1 MRLKSAVS
9 VLAFAVSTAVL
20 APYAV
25 ADATEQAI
33 ERLTITGD
41 FRQSA
46 LNQLPGSVALIS
58 EQDIQRQ
65 HAQHLDDVL
74 QQLGNVNFAA
84 GASRG
89 RYLQMRGIGERSE
102 FVDSINPSVGV
113 LVDGIDYSLL
123 GLSTLLDAQQLEI
136 FRGPEATRFGA
147 NAMAG
152 MVNFVSAEPQ
162 FEQSTSVSASVA
174 NYRSNQLSL
183 VHNNSLSE
191 QFAFR
196 LAAEHQSSDGFI
208 NNQFLNRDDTNN
220 IEESHL
226 HTKFRYL
233 VSAELTLDAVLN
245 LHDINNGY
253 DAFSLDRNRT
263 TLSDEPGQDKQDIAA
278 GMLKARYTGWQFA
291 ESVTQF
297 SMLHADSDYG
307 YDEDWSFQGIHPDGY
322 ATTDQYLRDRQ
333 NYSLDH
339 RFVALDQSWVSGFY
353 FSTQQTDLNRNYT
366 DSFAQEV
373 YPFFS
378 ELKRQNLAWY
388 GESQYSVG
396 TDVKLTAGLRAER
409 YQDDYQDSNQ
419 IMQQGDDWMWGGKL
433 SLDYQVN
440 AQSMI
445 YLLGSRGYKVGGIN
459 GEALAKA
466 MDPKNRSIAEFLQR
480 HPTFAPETLWN
491 AEFGV
496 KATTADQMLVSRV
509 AAFYMWRDDMQVNG
523 WVNRGTKFIGY
534 LSNAGS
540 GRNYGVEMENRLQL
554 LPQLVLFANA
564 SVLHS
569 EIRDFVTETGVDQ
582 TGREQA
588 HAPDFQYSLA
598 MEWAMLDNLTLNT
611 GLQHKAGYFYSDSH
625 DAKAKGMTLLNL
637 KLSYQLDA
645 LELSL
650 WSRNALDEEY
660 TVRGFYFGND
670 PRDGYQDHVY
680 EQFGEPRR
688 VGISASYQF

>member
-9 VLAFAVSTAVL
+9 VIAVAVSTVV

-25 ADATEQAI
+25 ADAAEQAI
-33 ERLTITGD
+33 ERLSIKGD
-41 FRQSA
+41 FRQSS

-58 EQDIQRQ
+58 EQDIKRQ

-123 GLSTLLDAQQLEI
+123 GLPSLLDVQQLEV

-152 MVNFVSAEPQ
+152 MLNFVSSEPV
-162 FEQSTSVSASVA
+162 FEQSTSLSASVA
-174 NYRSNQLSL
+174 NYNSNQLSL
-183 VHNNSLSE
+183 VHNNSVSE

-196 LAAEHQSSDGFI
+196 LAAEHQSFDGFI

-220 IEESHL
+220 IDENHL

-233 VSAELTLDAVLN
+233 VSEQLTLDAVLN

-278 GMLKARYTGWQFA
+278 AMLKARYTGWQFA

-297 SMLHADSDYG
+297 SLLHADSDYG
-307 YDEDWSFQGIHPDGY
+307 FDEDWSFQGIHPDGY
-322 ATTDQYLRDRQ
+322 ATTDQYLRERQ

-353 FSTQQTDLNRNYT
+353 FSTQQTDLNRNYG
-366 DSFAQEV
+366 DSFAKEI

-378 ELKRQNLAWY
+378 ELKRQNVAWY
-388 GESQYSVG
+388 LESQHQLAP
-396 TDVKLTAGLRAER
+396 DVKLTAGLRAER
-409 YQDDYQDSNQ
+409 YQDDYQDSNL
-419 IMQQGDDWMWGGKL
+419 IMQDGDDWMWGGKL
-433 SLDYQVN
+433 SLDYQLTP
-440 AQSMI
+440 QSMV

-466 MDPKNRSIAEFLQR
+466 QDPKNSSIADFLKR

-496 KATTADQMLVSRV
+496 KATTAEQMLVSRV

-540 GRNYGVEMENRLQL
+540 GHNYGLEMENRLQL
-554 LPQLVLFANA
+554 MPTLALFANA
-564 SVLHS
+564 SVLHT
-569 EIRDFVTETGVDQ
+569 EIRDFVTEKGVDQ

-598 MEWAMLDNLTLNT
+598 LEWSMLDNLQLNT

-625 DAKAKGMTLLNL
+625 DAKAEGMTLLNL

-645 LELSL
+645 LELAL
-650 WSRNALDEEY
+650 WSRNALDETY
-660 TVRGFYFGND
+660 GVRGFYFGND

>member
-9 VLAFAVSTAVL
+9 LLSIAISSALL
-20 APYAV
+20 APFSYANE
-25 ADATEQAI
+25 AEQSI
-33 ERLTITGD
+33 ERLSVHGD
-41 FRQSA
+41 FRQSSVQ
-46 LNQLPGSVALIS
+46 QLPGSVAVIS
-58 EQDIQRQ
+58 EQDIKRQ

-113 LVDGIDYSLL
+113 LVDGIDYSVL
-123 GLSTLLDAQQLEI
+123 GLSSLLDVQQLEI

-152 MVNFVSAEPQ
+152 MVNFVSSEPL
-162 FEQSTSVSASVA
+162 FEQSSSLAASYA
-174 NYRSNQLSL
+174 NYNSNQLSM
-183 VHNNSLSE
+183 VHNNFLSDK
-191 QFAFR
+191 FAFR

-208 NNQFLNRDDTNN
+208 NNQFLNRDNTNN
-220 IEESHL
+220 IDENQL

-233 VSAELTLDAVLN
+233 VSEHLTLDAVLN
-245 LHDINNGY
+245 LHDIDNGY

-278 GMLKARYTGWQFA
+278 GMLKARYTGAQWA
-291 ESVTQF
+291 ESVTQL
-297 SMLHADSDYG
+297 SVLHADSDYG
-307 YDEDWSFQGIHPDGY
+307 FDEDWSFQGIHPDGY
-322 ATTDQYLRDRQ
+322 ATTDQYLRERK
-333 NYSLDH
+333 NYSLDQ
-339 RFVALDQSWVSGFY
+339 RFVALDQSWVSGVY
-353 FSTQQTDLNRNYT
+353 LSSQQTDLNRNYG
-366 DSFAQEV
+366 DSFAKEI

-388 GESQYSVG
+388 GEYQQQLAE
-396 TDVKLTAGLRAER
+396 DVKLTSGLRAER
-409 YQDDYQDSNQ
+409 YQDDYQDSNL
-419 IMQQGDDWMWGGKL
+419 IMQDGDDWMWGGKL
-433 SLDYQVN
+433 SLDYQLTP
-440 AQSMI
+440 QSMV

-466 MDPKNRSIAEFLQR
+466 QDPKNSSIAEFLKR

-496 KATTADQMLVSRV
+496 KAATAEQMLVSRV

-540 GRNYGVEMENRLQL
+540 GRNYGIEMENRLQL
-554 LPQLVLFANA
+554 LPELVLFANA
-564 SVLHS
+564 SVLQS
-569 EIRDFVTETGVDQ
+569 EIRDFVTEQGIDQ

-598 MEWAMLDNLTLNT
+598 LEWAMLDNLTLNT
-611 GLQHKAGYFYSDSH
+611 GVQHKAGYFYSDSH
-625 DAKAKGMTLLNL
+625 TAKADNMTLLNL
-637 KLSYQLDA
+637 KLSYQMDA
-645 LELSL
+645 LELAL

-660 TVRGFYFGND
+660 GVRGFYFGND
-670 PRDGYQDHVY
+670 PRDGYKDNVY